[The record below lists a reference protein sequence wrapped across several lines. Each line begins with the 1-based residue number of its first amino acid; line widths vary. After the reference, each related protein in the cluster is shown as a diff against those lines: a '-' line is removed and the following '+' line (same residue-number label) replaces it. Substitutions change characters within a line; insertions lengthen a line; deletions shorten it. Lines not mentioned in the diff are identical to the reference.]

1 MYIHCTYICIWTYIY
16 TNTFNYICTYIYI
29 HRSYVYT
36 YMRIWNLWLQRTRQN
51 YTEIWTNLNLKTRI
65 WKQVL
70 CIIFDQKWYIK
81 LVFKFLFSSST
92 SFMYHRRKWYI
103 KLDKVGVRCRRHI
116 YICIYIYAYID
127 TFIHIHIY
135 IYICIYYI
143 HVSILTWIKSAC
155 AENDT

>member
-1 MYIHCTYICIWTYIY
+1 MCIYMYIHCTYICIWTYIY

-51 YTEIWTNLNLKTRI
+51 YTEIWTICI
-65 WKQVL
+65 WKQEFENKFYVS
-70 CIIFDQKWYIK
+70 FWTWIK
-81 LVFKFLFSSST
+81 SACAE
-92 SFMYHRRKWYI
+92 
-103 KLDKVGVRCRRHI
+103 D
-116 YICIYIYAYID
+116 IYIYAYIHI
-127 TFIHIHIY
+127 FIHIHIHIY
-135 IYICIYYI
+135 IHIYILYTYIIYIYTYTYTYIYIYMYYI